1 MKILVTGGNGF
12 IGSSLVQALHAR
24 GDRVTVIDRGPPRT
38 DMDWSGVD
46 YRQGDFADPAVLE
59 DALWGCDMVC
69 HLASTTVP
77 GTANLDPAS
86 DVRGNLL
93 GTMLL
98 VDAMAKAGCNRIIYL
113 SSGGTVYGDCDEE
126 HVPEDAPCR
135 PISSYGIVKF
145 AIERF
150 LLMCERT
157 NRLRPIILRPS
168 NPYGQRQG
176 KLGLQGLVGTAIARI
191 SAGQVIEIW
200 GDGSAVRDYIH
211 ISDLT
216 DLMLKVAD
224 SPLTGVYNAGSGQG
238 ATVMEVLREV
248 SIALGR
254 EPLINF
260 SPGRAFDVKRIVLD
274 IGLAKRTFDWSPAVS
289 LGDGIRETL
298 AHWDEY

>member
-12 IGSSLVQALHAR
+12 IGTSLVQALHAR

-150 LLMCERT
+150 LLMHERT
-157 NRLRPIILRPS
+157 ARLRPIILRPS

-191 SAGQVIEIW
+191 SAGQAIEIW